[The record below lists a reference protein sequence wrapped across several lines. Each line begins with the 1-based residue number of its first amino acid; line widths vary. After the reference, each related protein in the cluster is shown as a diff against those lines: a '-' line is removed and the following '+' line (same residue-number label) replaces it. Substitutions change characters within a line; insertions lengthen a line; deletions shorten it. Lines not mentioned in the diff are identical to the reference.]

1 MDMLGYVLQ
10 GNANDVE
17 NVMPMDQLGH
27 GCSGL
32 STVM

>member
-10 GNANDVE
+10 GYVDDVE

-32 STVM
+32 SAMM

>member
-10 GNANDVE
+10 VYADDVE
-17 NVMPMDQLGH
+17 DVMPMDQLGH
-27 GCSGL
+27 GCSAL